1 MTDFIRDFSPINYE
15 EKEDLIEI
23 VLKFRDDYAN
33 IWEGIS
39 NNTFSFDE
47 LKDFL
52 TFKEHTCY
60 FQRQKK
66 KEGNDN
72 SLHKIIIPIG
82 NNRAIEFGVR
92 LWRDKKDDRDPFSKE
107 LCSYSIG
114 VGKEINF
121 FNEPY
126 KETIKKTC
134 RFYIGNL
141 YQKIEID
148 DEPFKKL
155 YTTIELLDIPTI
167 DINKDKDREI
177 WNKYVEALKR
187 LVKEKE
193 IVWKIDKVSNP
204 YQDKTNN
211 TNERATYIE
220 IGISEKDL
228 TQQFQADIENSFS
241 QEELEDYGVSAK
253 KAFIEFNSY
262 RELSEEEKEDIN
274 SIAAE
279 YFYELDKNSPTYS
292 IEGDITFR
300 YTDNDSREFIFSELR
315 EKLSSEYDLDIN
327 INEKGYLEV
336 LEKNIPY
343 VQRIVEDNFNN
354 LFRVVRD
361 NNIKLKVV
369 LEEKKITP
377 EMEGKINSKLRENNL
392 EKAILYKKGQQLAIV
407 VSAPITPDFLS
418 EYGFYQKSKVFI
430 FGTFDK
436 KISLVEIEGIELTN
450 RGYELPNLSPKE
462 IKLIQKRIQEANPSV
477 TIRQLP
483 TWYIF
488 EFLDKQDEDKLR
500 EFKLKTDVSQI
511 SNFDLRTAILTL
523 TVENETQYKEE
534 LQRIVGLFPKVTIEE
549 KVYSPSFFIQFK
561 TELEEQRQEI
571 INKIQNKIREQ
582 IGKVAYEP
590 LKHYERVHFS
600 YSFSTEEERDHF
612 KQEIERNCLPYEDI
626 LTYTFENQLGT
637 TTYEFVKNETFEL
650 ENEKDIRKKVQ
661 YAEFI
666 YLTEQENQ
674 ELQKAL
680 SEGKEDKFKG
690 GIKIGKLVK
699 KEQNKL
705 RFRISEGFDSLL
717 TAKEEE
723 RTSIKELRK
732 GYIKPIF
739 PGELANI
746 KRMINAMKK
755 ITNPDNRNGFPVNLN
770 LSNFL
775 FDPKEARESSI
786 NIEEEK
792 QRIVNNLN
800 EPLLKNQPKQLEA
813 VAKAIIAQDMALIQG
828 PPGTGKTT
836 VIAEIIWQT
845 LLRNPEAK
853 ILITSQTNLAVDNA
867 LERLKGKKMVRPIRI
882 GNIEKFEDEGKIYA
896 KERLEEWRNTKNN
909 EQKIE
914 ADNAISYW
922 MDNVEEN
929 CSKEEKYQETIE
941 KWKKALE
948 DKQTL
953 SKDFADKYFSYIN
966 VFAATCSECGSR
978 NFSDTYQAV
987 FPQKN
992 IEFDVVI
999 MDEASKATPPELVLP
1014 LTLGKKVIII
1024 GDHKQLPPMIDEN
1037 EFGEALAKVGAEELI
1052 TEWTKDDYKIS
1063 QFEKLFVNAPKS
1075 IVASL
1080 DTQFRMHEQ
1089 IMNCITQFYK
1099 DQKELENGLICG
1111 IKDKMNIEDFSE
1123 KASRWHGFENSPFI
1137 MPNTHAIWVNVETP
1151 EKKIG
1156 TSYENEGEV
1165 KAIEEVL
1172 RVLSKAEGF
1181 KEYFNFFKKEED
1193 KEIGIITYYMPQMQR
1208 IKNTLYATFDKNK
1221 WRNFEQY
1228 KYENEFQLPFRINTV
1243 DKFQGMERNIVIIS
1257 TVRSNRQINEKGI
1270 EQTNN
1275 KYPFALGFAREF
1287 QRVNVGFSRAK
1298 RLLIV
1303 IGNEKH
1309 FSHKEEYK
1317 QAIEKMHRVDIK
1329 QLQNL

>member
-1 MTDFIRDFSPINYE
+1 MTDFTRNFSPINFE
-15 EKEDLIEI
+15 KKEDLVEI
-23 VLKFRDDYAN
+23 VLKFRDDY
-33 IWEGIS
+33 EGKRKKDS
-39 NNTFSFDE
+39 NFTFE
-47 LKDFL
+47 QLKKFL
-52 TFKEHTCY
+52 FSNEHTCY
-60 FQRQKK
+60 FQKQKK
-66 KEGNDN
+66 KEGNDR
-72 SLHKIIIPIG
+72 LFHKIIIPIG
-82 NNRAIEFGVR
+82 NNRAIELSVQVWEDR
-92 LWRDKKDDRDPFSKE
+92 RDTADRFSEKIYLYNIGWDKE
-107 LCSYSIG
+107 
-114 VGKEINF
+114 VNF
-121 FNEPY
+121 FKEPS
-126 KETIKKTC
+126 KETIKRTC
-134 RFYIGNL
+134 CFYL
-141 YQKIEID
+141 FTPKIETND
-148 DEPFKKL
+148 NLFKKL
-155 YTTIELLDIPTI
+155 CGEIEELGIPTI

-177 WNKYVEALKR
+177 WNKYVEALKK

-204 YQDKTNN
+204 YEDRANN

-228 TQQFQADIENSFS
+228 TQQFQVDIENSFS

-300 YTDNDSREFIFSELR
+300 YTDNDSREIIFSELR

-354 LFRVVRD
+354 LIRVVRD

-377 EMEGKINSKLRENNL
+377 EMEGKINSKLRGNNL

-418 EYGFYQKSKVFI
+418 EYGFYQKSKVFV

-523 TVENETQYKEE
+523 TVENETQYKEQ

-637 TTYEFVKNETFEL
+637 TTYEFVKNEILEL

-661 YAEFI
+661 RADFI
-666 YLTEQENQ
+666 YLTEQENK

-680 SEGKEDKFKG
+680 AEGKEDKFRG
-690 GIKIGKLVK
+690 GTKIGRLVK

-705 RFRISEGFDSLL
+705 RFYIPKEEEFYHLL

-723 RTSIKELRK
+723 RLSVKELQK
-732 GYIKPIF
+732 GYIKPSF
-739 PGELANI
+739 SGELANI
-746 KRMINAMKK
+746 GRMINAMNK
-755 ITNPDNRNGFPVNLN
+755 ITSPNYEKGFHPVNLN

-775 FDPKEARESSI
+775 FDPNEAREPST

-792 QRIVNNLN
+792 QCIVNNLN
-800 EPLLKNQPKQLEA
+800 EPLLKEQPKQLEA

-845 LLRNPEAK
+845 LLRNPKAK

-909 EQKIE
+909 EQKID

-922 MDNVEEN
+922 MDNVERN
-929 CSKEEKYQETIE
+929 CSNEEKYQKTIE

-948 DKQTL
+948 DKQIL
-953 SKDFADKYFSYIN
+953 GKDFADKYFSYIN
-966 VFAATCSECGSR
+966 VFAATCSECGSHKFR
-978 NFSDTYQAV
+978 ETYEDI
-987 FPQKN
+987 FFTKN
-992 IEFDVVI
+992 VEFDVVI

-1037 EFGEALAKVGAEELI
+1037 EFGEALEKVGAKELI
-1052 TEWTKDDYKIS
+1052 ENWTKDDYKIS

-1123 KASRWHGFENSPFI
+1123 KASRWHGFNNPPFI

-1151 EKKIG
+1151 EKLMSNK
-1156 TSYENEGEV
+1156 SFENEGEIE
-1165 KAIEEVL
+1165 AIQEVL

-1193 KEIGIITYYMPQMQR
+1193 KEIGIITYYMQQMQR
-1208 IKNTLYATFDKNK
+1208 IKNTIYATFDKNK

-1257 TVRSNRQINEKGI
+1257 TVRSNKQINEKG
-1270 EQTNN
+1270 QRKKNN
-1275 KYPFALGFAREF
+1275 TLGFAREF

-1309 FSHKEEYK
+1309 FSHKEEYR

>member
-1 MTDFIRDFSPINYE
+1 MTDFTRNFSPINFE
-15 EKEDLIEI
+15 KKEDLVEI
-23 VLKFRDDYAN
+23 VLKFRDDY
-33 IWEGIS
+33 EGKRKKDS
-39 NNTFSFDE
+39 NFTFE
-47 LKDFL
+47 QLKNFL
-52 TFKEHTCY
+52 FSNEHTCY
-60 FQRQKK
+60 FQKQKN
-66 KEGNDN
+66 KEGNDR
-72 SLHKIIIPIG
+72 LFHKIIIPIG
-82 NNRAIEFGVR
+82 NNRAIELSVQVWEDR
-92 LWRDKKDDRDPFSKE
+92 RDTADRFSEKIYLYNIGWDKE
-107 LCSYSIG
+107 
-114 VGKEINF
+114 VNF
-121 FNEPY
+121 FKEPS
-126 KETIKKTC
+126 KETIKRTC
-134 RFYIGNL
+134 CFYLFTPRIETNDNL
-141 YQKIEID
+141 
-148 DEPFKKL
+148 FKKL
-155 YTTIELLDIPTI
+155 CGEIEELGIPTI

-177 WNKYVEALKR
+177 WNKYVEALRK

-193 IVWKIDKVSNP
+193 LVWKIDKVSNP
-204 YQDKTNN
+204 YEDRANN

-220 IGISEKDL
+220 IGISERDL
-228 TQQFQADIENSFS
+228 MQQFQADIENSFS
-241 QEELEDYGVSAK
+241 QEELKDYGVSSRD
-253 KAFIEFNSY
+253 AFIEFNSY

-279 YFYELDKNSPTYS
+279 YFYELDKSSPTYS

-300 YTDNDSREFIFSELR
+300 YTDNDSRETIFSELR
-315 EKLSSEYDLDIN
+315 EKLSSEYGLNIN
-327 INEKGYLEV
+327 INENGYLEV

-343 VQRIVEDNFNN
+343 IQKIVKENFNN
-354 LFRVVRD
+354 LIKVVRD

-369 LEEKKITP
+369 LEEKKITS
-377 EMEGKINSKLRENNL
+377 EMEEKINNKLRENNL
-392 EKAILYKKGQQLAIV
+392 EKATLYKKGQQLAIV

-418 EYGFYQKSKVFI
+418 EYGFYQKSKVFV
-430 FGTFDK
+430 FGTFEK
-436 KISLVEIEGIELTN
+436 KTSLVEIEGIDLTN

-462 IKLIQKRIQEANPSV
+462 IKLVQKKIQEANPSV
-477 TIRQLP
+477 TIKQLP

-500 EFKLKTDVSQI
+500 EFKLKTDVSQK
-511 SNFDLRTAILTL
+511 SNFDYHTAILTL
-523 TVENETQYKEE
+523 TVENEAQYKEQ
-534 LQRIVGLFPKVTIEE
+534 LQRITKLFPNAIIEK

-571 INKIQNKIREQ
+571 INRIQNEIRKQ
-582 IGKVAYEP
+582 IGKVAYDPYE
-590 LKHYERVHFS
+590 HYKKVYFS
-600 YSFSTEEERDHF
+600 YSFTTEEERDCF
-612 KQEIERNCLPYEDI
+612 KQEIGKNCLPYEDI

-637 TTYEFVKNETFEL
+637 TTYEFVKNEILEL

-661 YAEFI
+661 YADFI
-666 YLTEQENQ
+666 YLTEQENK

-680 SEGKEDKFKG
+680 AEGKEDKFRG
-690 GIKIGKLVK
+690 GTKIGRLVK

-705 RFRISEGFDSLL
+705 RFRVSDDFDRLL

-746 KRMINAMKK
+746 GRMVKAMKK
-755 ITNPDNRNGFPVNLN
+755 ITNPNNWNGFPVNPN

-775 FDPKEARESSI
+775 FDPKEAREPSTD
-786 NIEEEK
+786 IEEEK
-792 QRIVNNLN
+792 LRIVNNLN
-800 EPLLKNQPKQLEA
+800 EPLLKEQPKQLEA
-813 VAKAIIAQDMALIQG
+813 VAKAIVTQDMALIQG

-896 KERLEEWRNTKNN
+896 KERLEEWRNAKVS
-909 EQKIE
+909 EQKID

-922 MDNVEEN
+922 MDNVVKN
-929 CSKEEKYQETIE
+929 CSNEEKYQETIG

-978 NFSDTYQAV
+978 NFSDTYQAI

-1037 EFGEALAKVGAEELI
+1037 EFGEALAKVGAEKLI

-1111 IKDKMNIEDFSE
+1111 IKDKMNIEDLSE
-1123 KASRWHGFENSPFI
+1123 KASRWHGFENVPFI

-1151 EKKIG
+1151 EKKVR
-1156 TSYENEGEV
+1156 TSYENEGEI
-1165 KAIEEVL
+1165 KAIQEVL
-1172 RVLSKAEGF
+1172 RALSKAEGF

-1221 WRNFEQY
+1221 WHNFEQY

-1309 FSHKEEYK
+1309 FSHKEEYR

>member
-1 MTDFIRDFSPINYE
+1 MTDFTRNFLPINFE
-15 EKEDLIEI
+15 KKEDLVEI
-23 VLKFRDDYAN
+23 VLKFRDDY
-33 IWEGIS
+33 EGKRKKDS
-39 NNTFSFDE
+39 NFTFE
-47 LKDFL
+47 QLKNFL
-52 TFKEHTCY
+52 FSNEHTCY
-60 FQRQKK
+60 FQKQKN
-66 KEGNDN
+66 KEGNDR
-72 SLHKIIIPIG
+72 LFHKIIIPIG
-82 NNRAIEFGVR
+82 NNRAIELSVQVWEDR
-92 LWRDKKDDRDPFSKE
+92 RDTADRFSEKIYLYNIGWDKE
-107 LCSYSIG
+107 
-114 VGKEINF
+114 VNF
-121 FNEPY
+121 FKEPS
-126 KETIKKTC
+126 KETIKRTC
-134 RFYIGNL
+134 CFYLFTPRIETNDNL
-141 YQKIEID
+141 
-148 DEPFKKL
+148 FKKL
-155 YTTIELLDIPTI
+155 CGEIEELGIPTI

-177 WNKYVEALKR
+177 WNKYVEALRK

-193 IVWKIDKVSNP
+193 LVWKIDKVSNP
-204 YQDKTNN
+204 YEDRANN

-220 IGISEKDL
+220 IGISERDL
-228 TQQFQADIENSFS
+228 MQQFQADIENSFS
-241 QEELEDYGVSAK
+241 QEELKDYRVSSRD
-253 KAFIEFNSY
+253 AFIEFNSY

-300 YTDNDSREFIFSELR
+300 YTDANSRETIFSELR
-315 EKLSSEYDLDIN
+315 EKLSFEYGLNIN
-327 INEKGYLEV
+327 INENGYLEI

-343 VQRIVEDNFNN
+343 IQKIVKENFNN
-354 LFRVVRD
+354 LIKVVRD

-369 LEEKKITP
+369 LEEKKITS
-377 EMEGKINSKLRENNL
+377 EMEEKINNKLRENNL
-392 EKAILYKKGQQLAIV
+392 EKATLYKKGQQLAIV

-418 EYGFYQKSKVFI
+418 EYGFYQKSKVFV
-430 FGTFDK
+430 FGTFEK
-436 KISLVEIEGIELTN
+436 KTSLVEIQGIDLTN

-462 IKLIQKRIQEANPSV
+462 IKLVQKKIQEANPSV

-500 EFKLKTDVSQI
+500 EFKLKTDVSQK
-511 SNFDLRTAILTL
+511 SNFDYHTAILTL
-523 TVENETQYKEE
+523 TVENETQYKEQ
-534 LQRIVGLFPKVTIEE
+534 LQRITKLFPNAIIEK

-571 INKIQNKIREQ
+571 INRIQNEIRKQ
-582 IGKVAYEP
+582 IGKVAYDPYE
-590 LKHYERVHFS
+590 HYKKVYFS
-600 YSFSTEEERDHF
+600 YSFTTEEERDYF
-612 KQEIERNCLPYEDI
+612 KQEIGKNCLPYEDI
-626 LTYTFENQLGT
+626 LTYTFENQFGT
-637 TTYEFVKNETFEL
+637 TTYEFVKNEILEL

-661 YAEFI
+661 YADFI
-666 YLTEQENQ
+666 YLTEQENK

-680 SEGKEDKFKG
+680 AEGKEDKFRG
-690 GIKIGKLVK
+690 GTKIGRLVK

-705 RFRISEGFDSLL
+705 RFRVSDDFDRLL

-746 KRMINAMKK
+746 GRMVKAMKK
-755 ITNPDNRNGFPVNLN
+755 ITNPNNWNGFPVNPN

-775 FDPKEARESSI
+775 FDPKEAREPSTD
-786 NIEEEK
+786 IEEEK
-792 QRIVNNLN
+792 LRIVNNLN
-800 EPLLKNQPKQLEA
+800 EPLLKEQPKQLEA
-813 VAKAIIAQDMALIQG
+813 VAKAIVTQDMALIQG

-896 KERLEEWRNTKNN
+896 KDRLDEWRNAKVS
-909 EQKIE
+909 EQKID

-922 MDNVEEN
+922 MDNVVKN
-929 CSKEEKYQETIE
+929 CSNEEKYQKTIG

-1037 EFGEALAKVGAEELI
+1037 EFGEALAKVGAEKLI

-1123 KASRWHGFENSPFI
+1123 KASRWHGFENIPFI

-1151 EKKIG
+1151 EKLMSNK
-1156 TSYENEGEV
+1156 SFENEGEI
-1165 KAIEEVL
+1165 KAIQEVL

-1193 KEIGIITYYMPQMQR
+1193 KEIGIITYYMAQMQR

-1309 FSHKEEYK
+1309 FSHKEEYR